1 MIAKESDSID
11 KKYETK
17 DDAQE
22 KLKESKDYTDNSIA
36 EIKVDSLYSPEAYYI
51 ADITQEEGKIKP
63 IWQPL
68 PFSKKAA
75 GSAVYH
81 EDTGNLVLP
90 FNVIVR

>member
-17 DDAQE
+17 DDAQK
-22 KLKESKDYTDNSIA
+22 KLKEAKDYADNSIA

-51 ADITQEEGKIKP
+51 ADITQENGKIKP

-68 PFSKKAA
+68 PFEAGAA
-75 GSAVYH
+75 AVYH
-81 EDTGNLVLP
+81 EETGNLVLP
-90 FNVIVR
+90 FNVISQ